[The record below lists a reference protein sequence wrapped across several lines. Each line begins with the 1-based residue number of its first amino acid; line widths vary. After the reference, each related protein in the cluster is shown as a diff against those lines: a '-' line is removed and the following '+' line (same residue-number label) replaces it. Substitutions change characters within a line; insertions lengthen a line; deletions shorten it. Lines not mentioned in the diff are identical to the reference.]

1 MIDVRVR
8 TFTGTVKA
16 TMSLHFLT
24 TGGGIPGKEPEVK
37 IPCRKFL
44 GGGIDG

>member
-16 TMSLHFLT
+16 TVPLHFLT
-24 TGGGIPGKEPEVK
+24 LSRKNPGKESEVK
-37 IPCRKFL
+37 TPGRKIL